1 MLGQFSVEYPVAR
14 GSSVPAL
21 DWITRCTL
29 YVHIGVER
37 HRRKL
42 LLGTCNCSWEEKS
55 DDFAGNT
62 LVLA

>member
-1 MLGQFSVEYPVAR
+1 MMGQFSVEYPVAR

-21 DWITRCTL
+21 DYQVYI
-29 YVHIGVER
+29 VHIDCVER

-42 LLGTCNCSWEEKS
+42 LLGTYNCSWEEKS

>member
-1 MLGQFSVEYPVAR
+1 MMGQFSVEYPVAR

-21 DWITRCTL
+21 DYQVNI
-29 YVHIGVER
+29 VHIGVER

-42 LLGTCNCSWEEKS
+42 LLGTYNCSWEEKS